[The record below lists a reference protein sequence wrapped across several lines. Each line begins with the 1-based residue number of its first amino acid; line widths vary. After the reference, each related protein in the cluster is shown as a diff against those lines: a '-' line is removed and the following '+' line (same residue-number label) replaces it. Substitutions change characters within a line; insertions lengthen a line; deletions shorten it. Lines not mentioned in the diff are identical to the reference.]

1 MKTKNQ
7 PRLNRSSLVC
17 LLGAAAMLSTGCQSF
32 DRPRP
37 SRPATDT
44 QATPSTVS
52 SEYVGKPPA
61 ITSGTDRKQSGSANE
76 AVARAQSL
84 QLQGQYDEA
93 LNEFERAIESNPR
106 LTTAYMGAGDIYRQR
121 GDYDTAQ
128 QRYGAAAKIEP
139 RNFNANYMN
148 GLMLQLLN
156 RLSESVRAYLQALT
170 VRPDDFNA
178 NLNLGT
184 AYLQLNEPAEGL
196 PYAQRAVQVNG
207 KDAAA
212 RTNLG
217 AIYGALNR
225 HEEAVVEY
233 QQAAELAELSAPLLL
248 NLAESL
254 GKTQRYGEM
263 VNTLQQLVKTEPT
276 AVGYERLGFG
286 QFRLRNYPD
295 ALAAFRKAL
304 EIDPNHFPALNGVG
318 VCLLNQWKF
327 SNETDEQARTE
338 ALKALRRSIQIEGNQ
353 PKILELLGRYK

>member
-1 MKTKNQ
+1 MRHIMDTTTRQ
-7 PRLNRSSLVC
+7 SALGRTGIC
-17 LLGAAAMLSTGCQSF
+17 LIGVLLALAGGC
-32 DRPRP
+32 RMNA
-37 SRPATDT
+37 RPANTAGGPAQISPD
-44 QATPSTVS
+44 S
-52 SEYVGKPPA
+52 VGRAPA
-61 ITSGTDRKQSGSANE
+61 VGASE

-84 QLQGQYDEA
+84 QLQGQADEA
-93 LNEFERAIESNPR
+93 LAEFEKAIERNPK

-121 GDYDTAQ
+121 GDFDTAQ
-128 QRYGAAAKIEP
+128 KRYGEAAKVEP

-156 RLSESVRAYLQALT
+156 RLSESVRAYLQALS
-170 VRPDDFNA
+170 VKPDDFNA

-184 AYLQLNEPAEGL
+184 AYLQLNEPSEGL
-196 PYAQRAVQVNG
+196 TFAQRAVQINS

-217 AIYGALNR
+217 AIYAALDR

-254 GKTQRYGEM
+254 GKSQRYGEM

-276 AVGYERLGFG
+276 AVAYERLGFG

-295 ALAAFRKAL
+295 ALAAFRKGL
-304 EIDPNHFPALNGVG
+304 EIDPNHYPALNGVG

-327 SNETDEQARTE
+327 SDETDEAARIE
-338 ALKALRRSIQIEGNQ
+338 AVNALRRSVQLEPQQ
-353 PKILELLGRYK
+353 PRILELLGRYAR